1 MTFTVTRTPKGL
13 YLAMCHKCG
22 YTGRHK
28 TEWAAW
34 DSEADHMCTE
44 QPEGE

>member
-1 MTFTVTRTPKGL
+1 MTVFSVTRTPKGL

-28 TEWAAW
+28 TEPAAW
-34 DSEADHMCTE
+34 ASEQDHMCTE
-44 QPEGE
+44 TPE